1 MLFSWVEQR
10 VLIIAR
16 FSVILVLTD
25 SLSFFLIL
33 SFFASWVERFI
44 RLLRCFFG
52 GQAETG
58 FLFFVHQVF
67 CIFFLVHALSC
78 LCGERSQMRSQMIS
92 LVLLFCL
99 EKRHAYLRN
108 RRIRLHV
115 QSVFESER
123 KSVDVE
129 KVMMIVVRIYLL
141 EGWLETW
148 FKQICCKREKL
159 CHEMLKDWRLR
170 FLELESCFMS
180 PASSWLLAL
189 HLQLNESSWE
199 MYDVEYVCPPS
210 LSTYIFKSRESRKD
224 TGLVMTASTVQL
236 NSTPSHLHLHCFF
249 DIVFLF
255 FGCFFLN
262 LLSFLTSSGDDRQ
275 AGYTFLTEKRGEWE
289 RREATWAASQFPTIF
304 HFERQRNECL
314 AEFRSRVE
322 NNYLTALT
330 TVIIAWSY
338 FDSVVEWSFL
348 VRE

>member
-10 VLIIAR
+10 VLILAR
-16 FSVILVLTD
+16 FSVILVLSD

-33 SFFASWVERFI
+33 SFFASWVESFI

-78 LCGERSQMRSQMIS
+78 LCGERSQMIS

-148 FKQICCKREKL
+148 FKQICWKREKL

-199 MYDVEYVCPPS
+199 MYDVEYAWCRVCVSS
-210 LSTYIFKSRESRKD
+210 LSFNLHFQVKRVKKRHRLGHD
-224 TGLVMTASTVQL
+224 GFNCSTQL
-236 NSTPSHLHLHCFF
+236 NSLSLAFALLFRRRFSLFWLLLPQSTLISHF
-249 DIVFLF
+249 IRRW
-255 FGCFFLN
+255 
-262 LLSFLTSSGDDRQ
+262 SS
-275 AGYTFLTEKRGEWE
+275 
-289 RREATWAASQFPTIF
+289 
-304 HFERQRNECL
+304 
-314 AEFRSRVE
+314 SRVYIF
-322 NNYLTALT
+322 N
-330 TVIIAWSY
+330 WKKRR
-338 FDSVVEWSFL
+338 
-348 VRE
+348 VREERSNLSCLSIPDYFSFWETTKWMSCRV